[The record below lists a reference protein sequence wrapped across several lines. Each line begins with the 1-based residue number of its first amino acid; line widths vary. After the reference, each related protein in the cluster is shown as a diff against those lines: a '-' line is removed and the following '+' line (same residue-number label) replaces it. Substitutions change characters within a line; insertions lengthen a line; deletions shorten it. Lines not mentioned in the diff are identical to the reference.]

1 MFEGN
6 GFVVAAYVV
15 MWIGVIGY
23 LVRLVRVSRAAKQRL
38 DEASRGGA
46 GRNA

>member
-1 MFEGN
+1 MAESN

-15 MWIGVIGY
+15 TWVGVIGY
-23 LVRLVRVSRAAKQRL
+23 LVRVQRVSRASRRRL

-46 GRNA
+46 GRSA